1 MIPGAVHWPAW
12 AAGWLSS
19 ALNATVG
26 HVLHTKA
33 VGMGINRFLW
43 WGFAGNCLRMLF
55 LFASIC
61 TFSFLAQGP
70 VRRSFLASFLA
81 GLFVF
86 MGSEIL
92 TLFKI
97 SSQNGSDGCSA
108 KR

>member
-43 WGFAGNCLRMLF
+43 WGFAAAIPKVGKEEGRER
-55 LFASIC
+55 
-61 TFSFLAQGP
+61 P
-70 VRRSFLASFLA
+70 
-81 GLFVF
+81 
-86 MGSEIL
+86 
-92 TLFKI
+92 
-97 SSQNGSDGCSA
+97 
-108 KR
+108 KRLNFRQLPSGH